1 LRWTFGSVDAGR
13 LRALRTEAASFFVF
27 HKKDIANGLTPIF
40 LRGNA
45 QEEIIIRVFVCRRDK
60 NVFLQPNFEQ
70 IEVKDML
77 IIPVKEG
84 ESIERSLKKF
94 KRKFEK
100 TGAMRDLRNRKQYVK
115 PSVGRRKEV
124 KKAVYVQGLR
134 LEDEG

>member
-1 LRWTFGSVDAGR
+1 
-13 LRALRTEAASFFVF
+13 
-27 HKKDIANGLTPIF
+27 
-40 LRGNA
+40 
-45 QEEIIIRVFVCRRDK
+45 
-60 NVFLQPNFEQ
+60 
-70 IEVKDML
+70 ML